1 MAVIKFCSNCGTPN
15 DGEPRFCRSCGFQ
28 IVQQTDPAT
37 LNGHAIAKF
46 IIGDA
51 FVLPAVLL
59 TVLESSVQSVLWI
72 LLAVP
77 GLLLYTWAAV
87 DLVKARAIKRNSTEL
102 PGADTPRELG
112 APVPTDMPIDFTDR
126 EVPVSVTDRT
136 TRELPSPAHK

>member
-1 MAVIKFCSNCGTPN
+1 MFCQKCASPNLDNAVY
-15 DGEPRFCRSCGFQ
+15 CRSCGFQ
-28 IVQQTDPAT
+28 IVRETDPST

-51 FVLPAVLL
+51 FFLPAVLL